1 MGGECP
7 FLPPTSILSRIV
19 LVSRMRWGSKVATRI
34 PDVGIRDVG
43 LQAHPALVSLAK
55 SVFDEYMPAPN
66 QIVRSPALSG
76 KDVTEAD
83 LLKLRVV
90 PKGEAITSGG
100 LQKG

>member
-1 MGGECP
+1 ME
-7 FLPPTSILSRIV
+7 FHVLTQILN
-19 LVSRMRWGSKVATRI
+19 
-34 PDVGIRDVG
+34 VGIRDLG

-66 QIVRSPALSG
+66 QIDRSPALSG
-76 KDVTEAD
+76 KDVTEAE

-90 PKGEAITSGG
+90 AKGEAITSDG